1 MLKKT
6 VTCTDWNGI
15 ERTEDFWFDLSKAE
29 CTEWNLLTEGG
40 LEAYLQ
46 KIVDTKNVPELIK
59 EFKHLV
65 LAASGVKSADC
76 RQFMKDDLIRKDFEQ
91 TPAYDIIFMEFVTDD
106 KAAAEFVN
114 GILPEMPKDHQPPAQ
129 Q

>member
-6 VTCTDWNGI
+6 VTYTDWNGI
-15 ERTEDFWFDLSKAE
+15 ERTEDFWFHLSKAE

-65 LAASGVKSADC
+65 LAAYGVKSADG
-76 RQFMKDDLIRKDFEQ
+76 RQFMKDDQIRKEFEQ
-91 TPAYDIIFMEFVTDD
+91 TPAYDIIFMELVTDA
-106 KAAAEFVN
+106 KAAADFVN
-114 GILPEMPKDHQPPAQ
+114 GIVPITPEDHKPAEK
-129 Q
+129 